1 MSWAST
7 CPAAITG
14 LLTALRRSPVLA
26 DLKVTRGG
34 GITDMDAT
42 EFVSVGFSG
51 SPDDES
57 AAEAQL
63 QQEGPGGDPSRERYV
78 IRCAIG
84 VVSGDEGEEGMAA
97 AQERAFTLL
106 SACGAAIRADG
117 RLGGAVMSAF
127 ISSWSLEGGQVSGGV
142 RAAIRFGVSVD
153 AYTQR

>member
-14 LLTALRRSPVLA
+14 LLAALSRSPALSGV
-26 DLKVTRGG
+26 KVTRGA
-34 GITDMDAT
+34 GITDPDAA
-42 EFVSVGFSG
+42 EVVSVGFSG

-57 AAEAQL
+57 AADAQL
-63 QQEGPGGDPSRERYV
+63 AQEGPGGAPDREQYV

-84 VVSGDEGEEGMAA
+84 VVSGDEGDDGLTA
-97 AQERAFTLL
+97 AQERAFVLL
-106 SACGAAIRADG
+106 GACGEAIRGDG
-117 RLGGAVMSAF
+117 KLGGAVMSAF

-153 AYTQR
+153 AYTKR